1 MTRSKRLLPI
11 HKITEHEERQSAQR
25 LTKVHQTLMAEKS
38 RLAELVAYRQ
48 SYLEEFKSLQKTDI
62 GIEKLTHM
70 QQFIA
75 RLNETI
81 QAQQNII
88 QRCASELE
96 RQRQHWRERHLRTEA
111 LSQAIGRFRVH
122 EQEAEDKQSQKI
134 LDEIGARMTHSRR
147 R

>member
-96 RQRQHWRERHLRTEA
+96 RQRQHWRERHLRTEVPA
-111 LSQAIGRFRVH
+111 NFLG
-122 EQEAEDKQSQKI
+122 QSKPQ
-134 LDEIGARMTHSRR
+134 RR
-147 R
+147 RLWVIRAPISSRIF

>member
-96 RQRQHWRERHLRTEA
+96 RQRQHWRERHLRT
-111 LSQAIGRFRVH
+111 
-122 EQEAEDKQSQKI
+122 
-134 LDEIGARMTHSRR
+134 
-147 R
+147 